1 LLFSLTL
8 NFTLQH
14 AAASSTL
21 FSDDFESYA
30 LGSVP
35 PTWTVVSGSWT
46 VQQDGSQVLEE
57 IDSDT
62 STEKRVLAGS
72 NSWGD
77 YVLQADVKPGANSP
91 ALGFQLIA
99 RETNAN
105 NYYSFG
111 FYSGTWYLKKRVG
124 GTQTTIIQG
133 NLSFTSQFYTLTF
146 SLQGT
151 TLSGSINGAAVF
163 TKTDSSLASGMIGF
177 STKAMSEID
186 NVAVTT
192 AGAPP
197 TPTPTFTNTPTS
209 TSTTAPTATN
219 TPMATATN
227 TPTPTVTAT
236 STPISGGPLL
246 ADDFE
251 SYALGSVP
259 PTWTVVSGS
268 WVVQQDGSQVLAQT
282 DSDTSAEKRV
292 LAGSTSWG
300 DYVLQADV
308 KPGANATALGFQL
321 IARETDANNYYSFGF
336 YSGTWYLKE
345 RVGGTQ
351 ATLTQGNFSFTS
363 QFYTLVFS
371 LQGTTLSGSINGT
384 TVFTLT
390 DSSLS
395 NGMIGFSTKAMSEI
409 DNVVVTAA
417 GGSSTPTPTPTSAN
431 TPTATSTPGG
441 GNSAGSARLTLTP
454 SGSSFILKSLDAN
467 NNGWQVFLNQS
478 LGGAITSTQEIDNGA
493 ATELQYQAI
502 KHSLVQSY
510 IQINGNYHAN
520 QDQAGQIIVLLNT
533 PEVVGIETI
542 STNSQFNVTWTYF
555 YYFWPNG
562 QVYIELDIQNTG
574 TTVLTPDSLQIN
586 MDGLVV
592 NNYQDKSP
600 FTWYAANG
608 KVTSPVPAVVT
619 NTEADLFGRT
629 PSVGAPPSYGVVLD
643 KFTKWSAVGAKSQGI
658 LDFSNSTR
666 GKDQWLGSIPSIV
679 PDQVLPFSLLLNLRQ
694 NITQSQSVS
703 FDADYRA
710 PSLMVNDGIL
720 ATTDNLPDQQALNN
734 GFNMDI
740 GAYVISAVGNHVN
753 AQLNFPTGVTT
764 RWAPRFKIVGWFKDA
779 PTVTWNGH
787 LLTAGTDYNYVI
799 DPGTNT
805 LYLQLN
811 FDVVNGAAGP
821 GQQTNAPLDIA

>member
-1 LLFSLTL
+1 MRPFWGRRLAALSRRLKVRPLRVAVALIALFILLFSLTL
-8 NFTLQH
+8 NFTAQH

-21 FSDDFESYA
+21 FSDDFEPYA

-35 PTWTVVSGSWT
+35 PTWTVVSGSWS

-57 IDSDT
+57 TNSDT

-72 NSWGD
+72 TSWGD
-77 YVLQADVKPGANSP
+77 YVFQADVKPGANSP
-91 ALGFQLIA
+91 SLGFQLIA
-99 RETNAN
+99 RQIDAN

-111 FYSGTWYLKKRVG
+111 FFSGTWYLKKRVS
-124 GTQTTIIQG
+124 GTQTTITQG
-133 NLSFTSQFYTLTF
+133 NFSFTSQFYSLVF

-151 TLSGSINGAAVF
+151 TLSGSINGTNVF
-163 TKTDSSLASGMIGF
+163 TKTDSSLSSGMIGF

-186 NVAVTT
+186 NVLVTT
-192 AGAPP
+192 TGVPP
-197 TPTPTFTNTPTS
+197 SPTPTFTNTPTS

-219 TPMATATN
+219 TPTVTATNTPVPSVTNTPTSTATATN
-227 TPTPTVTAT
+227 TPTATAT
-236 STPISGGPLL
+236 
-246 ADDFE
+246 
-251 SYALGSVP
+251 
-259 PTWTVVSGS
+259 
-268 WVVQQDGSQVLAQT
+268 
-282 DSDTSAEKRV
+282 
-292 LAGSTSWG
+292 
-300 DYVLQADV
+300 
-308 KPGANATALGFQL
+308 
-321 IARETDANNYYSFGF
+321 
-336 YSGTWYLKE
+336 
-345 RVGGTQ
+345 
-351 ATLTQGNFSFTS
+351 
-363 QFYTLVFS
+363 
-371 LQGTTLSGSINGT
+371 
-384 TVFTLT
+384 
-390 DSSLS
+390 
-395 NGMIGFSTKAMSEI
+395 
-409 DNVVVTAA
+409 
-417 GGSSTPTPTPTSAN
+417 N
-431 TPTATSTPGG
+431 TPTATSTPGGGG

-478 LGGAITSTQEIDNGA
+478 LGGAITSTQEIDNGV

-510 IQINGNYHAN
+510 IQISGNYHAN
-520 QDQAGQIIVLLNT
+520 QDQSGQIIVLLNT
-533 PEVVGIETI
+533 PELVGIETI

-574 TTVLTPDSLQIN
+574 TTVLTPNSLQIN

-600 FTWYAANG
+600 FCWYEANG
-608 KVTSPVPAVVT
+608 KVISPVPTVVT

-666 GKDQWLGSIPSIV
+666 GKDQWLGSIPTIV
-679 PDQVLPFSLLLNLRQ
+679 PGQVLPFSLLLNLRQ

-703 FDADYRA
+703 FDTDYRA
-710 PSLMVNDGIL
+710 PSLTVNDGIL

-740 GAYVISAVGNHVN
+740 GAYVISADSNHVN

-764 RWAPRFKIVGWFKDA
+764 RWTPRFKIVGWFKDA
-779 PTVTWNGH
+779 PTVTWNGQ

-799 DPGTNT
+799 DPGTNM

-811 FDVVNGAAGP
+811 FDVVNGAPGP